1 MTVARILGDKGSAV
15 FSIGPDMNL
24 TDAARTLSERR
35 IGAVLVTAPDGSL
48 AGILSERDIVRAVA
62 RSGAGALSDSVAQ
75 HMTRD
80 VITCGRAVTI
90 DHVMALMTNGKF
102 RHVPVIEEGKIVGVV
117 SIGDVVKHR
126 VAQMEAES
134 EALKNY
140 IASS

>member
-1 MTVARILGDKGSAV
+1 MTVARILGDKGQNV
-15 FSIGPDMNL
+15 FSITPDGSL
-24 TDAARTLSERR
+24 QDAARTLADRR
-35 IGAVLVTAPDGSL
+35 IGAVIITTSDGAL

-62 RSGAGALSDSVAQ
+62 RNGSAALSDSVAQ

-80 VITCGRAVTI
+80 VVTCGRSTTI
-90 DHVMALMTNGKF
+90 DQVMATMTAGKF
-102 RHVPVIEEGKIVGVV
+102 RHIPVVEDGRLTGVV

-126 VAQMEAES
+126 VAAMEAES